1 MDGGGPPRLGAGHG
15 EHDEA
20 GRVCRRT
27 PERHP
32 EETRRGDRVE
42 EPSRDTLRL
51 TVVVEVVADD
61 DEVAGAVARHGVVG
75 TNGSNES
82 LPDGAEV
89 RRFIAEHRG
98 IDVEDAE
105 QTAPPLRMGETH
117 LDPIQQ
123 EHGSGKPR
131 GPIQQLAPEADAV
144 AEVGRHER

>member
-1 MDGGGPPRLGAGHG
+1 M
-15 EHDEA
+15 
-20 GRVCRRT
+20 
-27 PERHP
+27 
-32 EETRRGDRVE
+32 
-42 EPSRDTLRL
+42 
-51 TVVVEVVADD
+51 VEVVADD

-89 RRFIAEHRG
+89 RRFVAEHRG

-105 QTAPPLRMGETH
+105 QTAPPLRMSETH

-123 EHGSGKPR
+123 EHGSGKPG